1 MPRKYKSLDYLLKP
15 DPKYNDKL
23 VSRLTNSIMKEGKK
37 STAQR
42 ALYKAMSVMEKK
54 IADVGPLEVLLKA
67 IDNVK
72 PIMEVKSKR
81 IGGAT
86 YQVPTQVPTDRQLS
100 LAIRWILESVR
111 KKKGKP
117 LHVRLSDELL
127 AAYKGE
133 GDAMLTRQN
142 VHKMAEANKAFA
154 HFGFRRDR

>member
-23 VSRLTNSIMKEGKK
+23 VSRLTNSIMHEGKK

-42 ALYKAMSVMEKK
+42 ALYKAMGVMEKK
-54 IADVGPLEVLLKA
+54 IPDVGPLEVLNRA

-86 YQVPTQVPTDRQLS
+86 YQVPTQVPSKRQVS
-100 LAIRWILESVR
+100 LAIRWILEAVR

-127 AAYKGE
+127 AAYKSE

>member
-100 LAIRWILESVR
+100 LAIRWILDAVR

>member
-1 MPRKYKSLDYLLKP
+1 MPRKYKSLAYLLKP

-42 ALYKAMSVMEKK
+42 ALYKAMGVLEKK
-54 IADVGPLEVLLKA
+54 IPDRGPLESVNKA

-86 YQVPTQVPTDRQLS
+86 YQVPTQVPSARQLS
-100 LAIRWILESVR
+100 LAIRWILEAVH

-117 LHVRLSDELL
+117 FHVRLSDELL

>member
-23 VSRLTNSIMKEGKK
+23 VSRLINNIMKEGKK
-37 STAQR
+37 TTAQR
-42 ALYKAMSVMEKK
+42 AFYKAMNVVEKK
-54 IADVGPLEVLLKA
+54 ITDVGPLDALLKA

-72 PIMEVKSKR
+72 PVLEVKSKR

-86 YQVPTQVPTDRQLS
+86 YQVPTQVPSDRQMS
-100 LAIRWILESVR
+100 LAIRWILEAVR

-117 LHVRLSDELL
+117 FHVRLSDELL

-133 GDAMLTRQN
+133 GDAMMTRQN

-154 HFGFRRDR
+154 HFGFRGNR

>member
-15 DPKYNDKL
+15 DPKFNDKL
-23 VSRLTNSIMKEGKK
+23 VSRLINSIMKEGKK

-42 ALYKAMSVMEKK
+42 AFYKAMDVVEKK
-54 IADVGPLEVLLKA
+54 ITDVGPLEALMKA

-86 YQVPTQVPTDRQLS
+86 YQVPTQVPPDRQMS

-117 LHVRLSDELL
+117 FHVRLSDELL
-127 AAYKGE
+127 NAYKGE
-133 GDAMLTRQN
+133 GDAMLVRQN